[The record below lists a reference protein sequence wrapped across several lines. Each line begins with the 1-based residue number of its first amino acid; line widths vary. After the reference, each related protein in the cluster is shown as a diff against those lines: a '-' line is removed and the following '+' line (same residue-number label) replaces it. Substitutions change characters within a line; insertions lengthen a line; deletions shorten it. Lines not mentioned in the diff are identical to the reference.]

1 MQGEKGGAVL
11 VLFDIG
17 GSRIKAARA
26 DRVGTPEVLGDWP
39 TPGTDFGGFVEVL
52 GRAVGLAGPGVAG
65 IAVSIAGAV
74 DPDSGVIHV
83 ANIPALDR
91 RVLGRDLA
99 GALGQRV
106 IIANDADCFALA
118 EARSGAGV
126 GHRVVFGVILGT
138 GVGGGLVVGGRIH
151 QGAGGYAGEWGHGPV
166 LRTRVG
172 GAAVEIPHW
181 RCGCGQSGCVD
192 TVGGA
197 RGLERLDRH
206 LHGVDR
212 DSVAILRDWQAAEPT
227 AGRTV
232 AVWLDLVSAALA
244 VVVNVVGPSVV
255 PVGGGLSN
263 VPALVAALDRAVRGR
278 ILRRSSEALLVPA
291 QQRLEPGLIGAG
303 LLAVEEF
310 GLG

>member
-1 MQGEKGGAVL
+1 M
-11 VLFDIG
+11 
-17 GSRIKAARA
+17 
-26 DRVGTPEVLGDWP
+26 
-39 TPGTDFGGFVEVL
+39 
-52 GRAVGLAGPGVAG
+52 
-65 IAVSIAGAV
+65 
-74 DPDSGVIHV
+74 
-83 ANIPALDR
+83 
-91 RVLGRDLA
+91 
-99 GALGQRV
+99 
-106 IIANDADCFALA
+106 
-118 EARSGAGV
+118 
-126 GHRVVFGVILGT
+126 
-138 GVGGGLVVGGRIH
+138 
-151 QGAGGYAGEWGHGPV
+151 

>member
-1 MQGEKGGAVL
+1 ML

-26 DRVGTPEVLGDWP
+26 DRGGTPQVLGDWP
-39 TPGTDFGGFVEVL
+39 TPGRDFDGFVEVL
-52 GRAVGLAGPGVAG
+52 GRAVALAGPGVAG
-65 IAVSIAGAV
+65 IAMSIAGAV
-74 DPDSGVIHV
+74 DPDTGVIHV

-118 EARSGAGV
+118 EARTGAGV

-138 GVGGGLVVGGRIH
+138 GVGGGLVVDGRIH

-166 LRTRVG
+166 LRTRVAG
-172 GAAVEIPHW
+172 EAVEIPHW
-181 RCGCGQSGCVD
+181 PCGCGQSGCAD

-206 LHGVDR
+206 LNGAER
-212 DSVAILRDWQAAEPT
+212 GSVAILSDWQAGEAT

-232 AVWLDLVSAALA
+232 AAWLDLLSAPLA
-244 VVVNVVGPSVV
+244 VVVNVLGPSVV

-263 VPALVAALDRAVRGR
+263 VPALVAALDRAVRAR
-278 ILRRSSEALLVPA
+278 ILRRVSRPLLVPA
-291 QQRLEPGLIGAG
+291 RHRLEPGLIGAG
-303 LLAVEEF
+303 LLGVEEF